1 MRLKEFWGRM
11 KKIPTIFLR
20 DYKLKCTPVTD
31 DINPECQWVFDGE
44 GIATRKIDGVN
55 IKIEDSVVY
64 RRIKPKTSDYS
75 EAEYEK
81 YHLLM
86 DKYVSK
92 ALECYQSSYYR
103 RIALKMPD
111 GSPQYI
117 PALNDGIYEAYGEGI
132 RGNAEKVE
140 GYHMVRI
147 DPIDHALVVHG
158 VPRSYRGL
166 MGYFATHDI
175 EGIVFHHRDGRMA
188 KIKTKDFYHLSRP

>member
-1 MRLKEFWGRM
+1 MR
-11 KKIPTIFLR
+11 KIPTIFLR

-31 DINPECQWVFDGE
+31 EINPECQWVFDGE

-55 IKIEDSVVY
+55 VKIEDGLAY
-64 RRIKPKTSDYS
+64 IRIKPSAFDYT
-75 EAEYEK
+75 EAEYELFTGDNK
-81 YHLLM
+81 YLR
-86 DKYVSK
+86 S
-92 ALECYQSSYYR
+92 AIQSR
-103 RIALKMPD
+103 EIE
-111 GSPQYI
+111 
-117 PALNDGIYEAYGEGI
+117 DGIYEAYGEGI

-147 DPIDHALVVHG
+147 DPVDMALSIQG

-166 MGYFATHDI
+166 MGYLSTHDI

>member
-1 MRLKEFWGRM
+1 M
-11 KKIPTIFLR
+11 KKIPTIFQR
-20 DYKLKCTPVTD
+20 DLSLKCTPVTD
-31 DINPECQWVFDGE
+31 EINPECQWVFDGE

-55 IKIEDSVVY
+55 IKVEDGKPY
-64 RRIKPKTSDYS
+64 IRIKPDTKDYE
-75 EAEYEK
+75 EAEYKRFSAYE
-81 YHLLM
+81 

-92 ALECYQSSYYR
+92 AFHEGWSR
-103 RIALKMPD
+103 FWD
-111 GSPQYI
+111 
-117 PALNDGIYEAYGEGI
+117 NGIYEAYGEGI

-147 DPIDHALVVHG
+147 DPVDQALVIHG
-158 VPRSYRGL
+158 VKRTYRDL

>member
-1 MRLKEFWGRM
+1 M

-55 IKIEDSVVY
+55 VKILNGLPMMRV
-64 RRIKPKTSDYS
+64 KPASADYT
-75 EAEYEK
+75 EAEYTRT
-81 YHLLM
+81 M
-86 DKYVSK
+86 NDKYVLAAFAS
-92 ALECYQSSYYR
+92 LLPLPYR
-103 RIALKMPD
+103 STD
-111 GSPQYI
+111 GYW
-117 PALNDGIYEAYGEGI
+117 LHDGVYEAYGEGI

-140 GYHMVRI
+140 GYHMTRLASANN
-147 DPIDHALVVHG
+147 DPCSFDHALVIHG

-188 KIKTKDFYHLSRP
+188 KIKTKDFYHLTRP